1 MQAPNQLYAVH
12 YSTNGKEMQSSQI
25 FRGGSS
31 KRNST
36 CSSNYLN
43 VNEKEKLTSP
53 RASKKMGKRNI
64 KAQVKRFKMETK
76 AAKTLGVVVGEHS
89 LNKCK
94 IPMRNNIFF
103 IPYRSLYFLLVA
115 LLHLVS
121 FESFLR
127 QLY

>member
-12 YSTNGKEMQSSQI
+12 YSANGKEMQSSQI
-25 FRGGSS
+25 FRGGS

-43 VNEKEKLTSP
+43 VNDKEKLTSP

-76 AAKTLGVVVGEHS
+76 AAKTLGVVVGKHMAFGDADFWV
-89 LNKCK
+89 LFG
-94 IPMRNNIFF
+94 R
-103 IPYRSLYFLLVA
+103 
-115 LLHLVS
+115 
-121 FESFLR
+121 
-127 QLY
+127 